1 MTKEEDTSSLDYLIN
16 FETFGIIDEKY
27 KEQTDYV
34 KAQQFWTPRKLK
46 LLDMFKDKP
55 EVLRFLHNLTVM
67 CFYKNDEGIYGV
79 SLIIKDGKPQRP
91 CYSHSFIDLMFDP
104 NALLKKRIKITEY
117 DGFQY
122 DVYDELMDPHYND
135 ATFDDARIDREV
147 LLAFIKTTGWNDL
160 SPEDV
165 SAIFNP
171 LLDKMYL

>member
-1 MTKEEDTSSLDYLIN
+1 
-16 FETFGIIDEKY
+16 
-27 KEQTDYV
+27 
-34 KAQQFWTPRKLK
+34 
-46 LLDMFKDKP
+46 
-55 EVLRFLHNLTVM
+55 M
-67 CFYKNDEGIYGV
+67 CFYKNDEDAYCV
-79 SLIIKDGKPQRP
+79 SLIIKDGGKQQP
-91 CYSHSFIDLMFDP
+91 CYSHNFIDLIYDP
-104 NALLKKRIKITEY
+104 KKPINNRIKISDY

-122 DVYDELMDPHYND
+122 DVYDELMDQHYNN

>member
-1 MTKEEDTSSLDYLIN
+1 MTNKEDTSSLEYWIN

-27 KEQTDYV
+27 KEQPDYV
-34 KAQQFWTPRKLK
+34 EAQQFWAPRKLE
-46 LLDMFKDKP
+46 LLKAFKANS

-104 NALLKKRIKITEY
+104 NALMKKRIKITEY

-122 DVYDELMDPHYND
+122 DVYDELMDQHYND
-135 ATFDDARIDREV
+135 TTFDDARIDREV

-160 SPEDV
+160 LSEDV
-165 SAIFNP
+165 STIFNP